1 MSRVIF
7 LKSVVHAGAVY
18 SEGDCIQ
25 MDDETALHL
34 AKAGLLTIQ
43 ADEIAVPAV
52 SAPAAEEKPA
62 KKADKKAPAK
72 KKKAAP

>member
-7 LKSVVHAGAVY
+7 LKPVVHAGAVY

-25 MDDETALHL
+25 MEDATAMHL

-43 ADEIAVPAV
+43 AG
-52 SAPAAEEKPA
+52 EKASETETETERSGKKTARKSRA
-62 KKADKKAPAK
+62 KK
-72 KKKAAP
+72 